1 MSYAYNYIRSL
12 RIFTLMKLY
21 SQFNILSIKYQQFE
35 ENQCLKRQLSQY
47 SYFIWKPPIISVFFN
62 FTHHTNLHNI
72 KACVQI
78 YILSRILA
86 IYRFILEH
94 WVYSKLCQDINRKIL
109 SFLPLLPFSVKSIN
123 FHIFINIYDQISRLG
138 RLYGRKS
145 RAVKDLVIVLHA
157 RKNISKR
164 SVNLAKIH

>member
-12 RIFTLMKLY
+12 RIFTLMKLH
-21 SQFNILSIKYQQFE
+21 SQFNILLIKYQQFE

-109 SFLPLLPFSVKSIN
+109 SFLPLLPFSVKSI
-123 FHIFINIYDQISRLG
+123 FTFLLILMI
-138 RLYGRKS
+138 KS
-145 RAVKDLVIVLHA
+145 PDLEDYMYYCVYKQPKSGYVLQKA
-157 RKNISKR
+157 FMVSQT
-164 SVNLAKIH
+164 